1 MALDNLTHTLIGIG
15 LARAGLSQKFGRG
28 TTLVLAVSSNLPDID
43 VFCLFGGSPMSF
55 LWRRTF
61 SHCLLGAAILVVIA
75 SLIFRRYYP
84 NLSWPVVL
92 GLTAFGVAGHIFC
105 DLWNAYGVVLLWPFD
120 GRRFSLNWIYIID
133 LMIWGILIASWAL
146 SSARPKRT
154 MRIWQ
159 TGLAVLAMY
168 VAICAWC
175 SNTTLDL
182 ARAQSKSI
190 APIYVYPEPLG
201 PQRFR
206 AVVAET
212 NVYEHYLAHP
222 FEQKLVL
229 LGKIVPEVKTPV
241 VLAARKT
248 EAGQRFD
255 AFFSTPVWREAP
267 NGKAAN
273 VYGLEFRSI
282 VLNRG
287 VPFVFR
293 VTPEGQVSH
302 ERLVAPVAAD

>member
-1 MALDNLTHTLIGIG
+1 MDNLTHTLIGIG
-15 LARAGLSQKFGRG
+15 LGRAGLSQKFGRG
-28 TTLVLAVSSNLPDID
+28 TTVVLAVASNLPDID
-43 VFCLFGGSPMSF
+43 VGCLFVPSPLSF

-61 SHCLLGAAILVVIA
+61 SHCLLGAAALVVIA
-75 SLIFRRYYP
+75 TVLFRRYYP
-84 NLSWPVVL
+84 NLSWPVVF
-92 GLTAFGVAGHIFC
+92 GLTAFGVAGHLFC
-105 DLWNAYGVVLLWPFD
+105 DLWNAYGVVLLWPFSW
-120 GRRFSLNWIYIID
+120 RRFSLDWIYIID
-133 LMIWGILIASWAL
+133 LMVWGILVASWAL
-146 SSARPKRT
+146 SRARPERT
-154 MRIWQ
+154 MRVWQ
-159 TGLAVLAMY
+159 TGLAVLAVY

-182 ARAQSKSI
+182 ARAQSRNA

-222 FEQKLVL
+222 FERKIAL
-229 LGKIVPEVKTPV
+229 LGNIAPEVKTQV
-241 VLAARKT
+241 VQAARKT
-248 EAGQRFD
+248 DAARRLD
-255 AFFSTPVWREAP
+255 AFFSTPVWRESP
-267 NGKAAN
+267 DHKAAD
-273 VYGLEFRSI
+273 VYGLEFRSS

-287 VPFVFR
+287 VPFGFR